1 VTVTRAATEGR
12 PEGAGTIP
20 AGTSI
25 TADQG
30 DYFVGSPHIAVEAR
44 NDESERLVLLMR
56 SWSRRSKIVAR
67 RI

>member
-44 NDESERLVLLMR
+44 NDESERLVLLMA
-56 SWSRRSKIVAR
+56 VLEPAF
-67 RI
+67 

>member
-1 VTVTRAATEGR
+1 MTVTRAATEGR